1 MGHLGIRANLP
12 ALGDFV
18 AAYVAGFH
26 GRVLMMESAD
36 MAYGAS
42 EEIDGGDNLV
52 PERGLHFCYSGHVQA
67 HDLSSV
73 CRGSTGME
81 IAVQVLYP
89 VGRCMVIGEVQAVRV
104 RCGMVFEMREDV
116 SDTSRDRGWRVV
128 GRRLYRAAAV
138 MLKAVK
144 VIFGGVNVLV
154 AHRETAIGE
163 VPHREEFWRTV
174 FSWDHWRRYRLENPC

>member
-67 HDLSSV
+67 HDLSCI

-81 IAVQVLYP
+81 IVVQV
-89 VGRCMVIGEVQAVRV
+89 
-104 RCGMVFEMREDV
+104 
-116 SDTSRDRGWRVV
+116 
-128 GRRLYRAAAV
+128 
-138 MLKAVK
+138 
-144 VIFGGVNVLV
+144 
-154 AHRETAIGE
+154 
-163 VPHREEFWRTV
+163 
-174 FSWDHWRRYRLENPC
+174 FSLFLFISPL

>member
-18 AAYVAGFH
+18 ATYVAGFH

-73 CRGSTGME
+73 RRGGAE
-81 IAVQVLYP
+81 VEVVVQVLYP

-104 RCGMVFEMREDV
+104 RGGMVFEMREDV
-116 SDTSRDRGWRVV
+116 SDTSRDRGRRVV

-138 MLKAVK
+138 MLKAV
-144 VIFGGVNVLV
+144 
-154 AHRETAIGE
+154 
-163 VPHREEFWRTV
+163 
-174 FSWDHWRRYRLENPC
+174 

>member
-81 IAVQVLYP
+81 IVVQVLYP
-89 VGRCMVIGEVQAVRV
+89 VGRCMVIWEVQAMRV
-104 RCGMVFEMREDV
+104 RGGMVFRDAVGRFGYLRGSGMAGSRSSVVWRSGGHVESSLGYLWRGRCAGGA
-116 SDTSRDRGWRVV
+116 SRDYYW
-128 GRRLYRAAAV
+128 
-138 MLKAVK
+138 
-144 VIFGGVNVLV
+144 
-154 AHRETAIGE
+154 
-163 VPHREEFWRTV
+163 
-174 FSWDHWRRYRLENPC
+174 

>member
-1 MGHLGIRANLP
+1 MRHSGLRGKAP

-18 AAYVAGFH
+18 ATYVAGFH

-67 HDLSSV
+67 HDSNCI

-81 IAVQVLYP
+81 IVVQVLYP
-89 VGRCMVIGEVQAVRV
+89 VGRCMVIGEVQ
-104 RCGMVFEMREDV
+104 
-116 SDTSRDRGWRVV
+116 T
-128 GRRLYRAAAV
+128 
-138 MLKAVK
+138 VK
-144 VIFGGVNVLV
+144 VG
-154 AHRETAIGE
+154 
-163 VPHREEFWRTV
+163 
-174 FSWDHWRRYRLENPC
+174 

>member
-1 MGHLGIRANLP
+1 MRHSGLRGKAP
-12 ALGDFV
+12 ALSDFV
-18 AAYVAGFH
+18 AAYIAGFH
-26 GRVLMMESAD
+26 VRVLMMKSTD
-36 MAYGAS
+36 MAHGAS
-42 EEIDGGDNLV
+42 KEIDGSDNLV
-52 PERGLHFCYSGHVQA
+52 PERGFHFCYSGHVQA
-67 HDLSSV
+67 HDLGSV
-73 CRGSTGME
+73 RRGSAGVE
-81 IAVQVLYP
+81 VVVQVFYP

-104 RCGMVFEMREDV
+104 RGGMVFEMREDV

-174 FSWDHWRRYRLENPC
+174 FSWDHWRRYRLENHC